1 MDPNNNDNQPGNQD
15 APQNDLPPTDRPQT
29 PDEMLAPQM
38 PDDQPTQQSPVQQ
51 DRNPNDALYGRVISG
66 EAGKPRKSKKK
77 WILLGVAVFVL
88 LLAGGG
94 FVFAYYLPNKPEN
107 VWKTSLSRTGDGL
120 KSVTT
125 AATEKEK
132 LNSFKRSHIAASGEY
147 KNNDKSYL
155 VSFKNIFDDSKAD
168 GSVDVIEKVKDQ
180 PDRTLFGVKFLS
192 ELQKGH
198 TFPNIYVQLSGLKQ
212 LGVDQMEATYPGI
225 SEYDGKW
232 IAIEEEYLR
241 SLTEQV
247 TGGVQTTEPQQDD
260 TKKENPVTS
269 DDIAAFARTLS
280 EAVSEYVLT
289 SDTTKGILEQRSFV
303 GKETVE
309 GVKTYHYKAGINKA
323 HAKEFCKVLTERYS
337 KSELYKKLNNEV
349 NLDAQ
354 ARERNIKSSIENC
367 QKSVDDM
374 KQDTFDAWVDTKYKL
389 IHKIRVTDPENKD
402 IYTEL
407 GQNYQG
413 GDKLALFVKLHNGK
427 EQTDG
432 QVTLDTNLKTM
443 ETKAKLTF
451 KSTKKDSAYEISATL
466 EAKPM
471 KEEIKV
477 EKPAGAVP
485 IKDIMDRYGIDP
497 AGLLL
502 LYGMSGQPV
511 TQTESTEESTP
522 LYLN

>member
-1 MDPNNNDNQPGNQD
+1 MNPNNYDNNQPGDQGNQP
-15 APQNDLPPTDRPQT
+15 APRTDRLQT
-29 PDEMLAPQM
+29 PAEMLAAQAPSDQLPQ
-38 PDDQPTQQSPVQQ
+38 QGFVQQ
-51 DRNPNDALYGRVISG
+51 PQSQNDALYGRVVTG
-66 EAGKPRKSKKK
+66 ETGSPRKSKKK
-77 WILLGVAVFVL
+77 WVLLGVAMLVL

-107 VWKTSLSRTGDGL
+107 VWKTSLTRTGDGL
-120 KSVTT
+120 KNVTT
-125 AATEKEK
+125 AVTEKDK
-132 LNSFKRSHIAASGEY
+132 LNSFKRSHITASGEY
-147 KNNDKSYL
+147 KSKDKSYL
-155 VSFKNIFDDSKAD
+155 VNFKSIFDDSKAD
-168 GSVDVIEKVKDQ
+168 GSVDLIEKVKDQ
-180 PDRTLFGVKFLS
+180 PDRTLFGIKLLS

-198 TFPNIYVQLSGLKQ
+198 TFPNVYVQLSGLKQ
-212 LGVDQMEATYPGI
+212 LGVDQMEATYPGL

-247 TGGVQTTEPQQDD
+247 TGGVQTTEPQQDA
-260 TKKENPVTS
+260 TKKGNPVTS
-269 DDIAAFARTLS
+269 DDIAAFARTVS
-280 EAVSEYVLT
+280 EAISEYVLT
-289 SDTTKGILEQRSFV
+289 ADATKGILEQRSFV

-309 GVKTYHYKAGINKA
+309 DIKTYHYKAGINKP
-323 HAKEFCKVLTERYS
+323 HAKEFCKVLTEQVA
-337 KSELYKKLNNEV
+337 KTELYKKMYS
-349 NLDAQ
+349 DAQ
-354 ARERNIKSSIENC
+354 TREQNSKTTIENC

-374 KQDTFDAWVDTKYKL
+374 KQDTFDVWVDTKYKL

-413 GDKLALFVKLHNGK
+413 GDKLALFVKLYNGK

-443 ETKAKLTF
+443 ETKASLAF
-451 KSTKKDSAYEISATL
+451 KSTKKENPYEVSATL

-502 LYGMSGQPV
+502 LYGMGGQPV
-511 TQTESTEESTP
+511 TQTEITEGSTP